1 MNDERDPGAGVD
13 GADDRRPT
21 PAAEVAPPADAAP
34 TRPDDAAADVAPVPP
49 APGDPAFPPADAP
62 PAPPRRPLVERV
74 GMALIAAVLA
84 TLFAGVGAAAFL
96 SGEPFLGVMAGIG
109 AAMTAWVGALTLLR
123 G

>member
-1 MNDERDPGAGVD
+1 MTDDERDPGL
-13 GADDRRPT
+13 GADGPRPQQPPSPERD
-21 PAAEVAPPADAAP
+21 PAAE
-34 TRPDDAAADVAPVPP
+34 
-49 APGDPAFPPADAP
+49 
-62 PAPPRRPLVERV
+62 PPRAPRPVVERV

-109 AAMTAWVGALTLLR
+109 AAMTAWVGALTLIR